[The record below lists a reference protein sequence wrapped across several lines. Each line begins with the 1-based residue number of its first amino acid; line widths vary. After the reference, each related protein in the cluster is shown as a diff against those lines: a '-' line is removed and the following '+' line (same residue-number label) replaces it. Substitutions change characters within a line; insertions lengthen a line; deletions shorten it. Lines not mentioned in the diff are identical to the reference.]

1 MQSATTQQ
9 YTDIQSIDWTGLRA
23 LVRVDLN
30 VPMSVAGVCL
40 DDTRL
45 KAALPTVRTILDA
58 GGSVTLIAHRGRPVP
73 GESSAQLSL
82 KPLLQ
87 PVSDALKCPVEWV
100 PDWPAVLP
108 TFSNTHVALAE
119 NCRFLKGEVENDPVL
134 SQQMASGGDVF
145 VMDAFGCAHRIHA
158 STWGL
163 AAQMPVVC
171 LGVLMVQECQAIER
185 VRSGNDRPTVLVV
198 GGAKIESKLP
208 MIEALLPQIDHVL
221 VGGGV
226 ANTLLKAS
234 GAEVGQSLVDAQYLV
249 AAEALLKAA
258 SSQNVTICLPE
269 DATMRSGSVKPI
281 EQCESADAIF
291 DLGPQTQACYRNHIL
306 AARTVI
312 WSGPM
317 GVYEQADFASGSK
330 AVACAM
336 VEATGFTV
344 LGGGDTVA
352 CLNQLMP
359 EGLNQID
366 WISTGGGAFLAALA
380 GHLPIST
387 DLK

>member
-1 MQSATTQQ
+1 M
-9 YTDIQSIDWTGLRA
+9 
-23 LVRVDLN
+23 
-30 VPMSVAGVCL
+30 
-40 DDTRL
+40 
-45 KAALPTVRTILDA
+45 
-58 GGSVTLIAHRGRPVP
+58 
-73 GESSAQLSL
+73 
-82 KPLLQ
+82 
-87 PVSDALKCPVEWV
+87 
-100 PDWPAVLP
+100 
-108 TFSNTHVALAE
+108 
-119 NCRFLKGEVENDPVL
+119 
-134 SQQMASGGDVF
+134 
-145 VMDAFGCAHRIHA
+145 
-158 STWGL
+158 
-163 AAQMPVVC
+163 
-171 LGVLMVQECQAIER
+171 
-185 VRSGNDRPTVLVV
+185 
-198 GGAKIESKLP
+198 
-208 MIEALLPQIDHVL
+208 
-221 VGGGV
+221 GGGV

-249 AAEALLKAA
+249 AAEALLKAVSA
-258 SSQNVTICLPE
+258 QNVTICLPE
-269 DATMRSGSVKPI
+269 DATMGSGSVKSI
-281 EQCESADAIF
+281 EQCESADVIF

-359 EGLNQID
+359 DGLNQID

-387 DLK
+387 DLT